1 MATVIDDRGL
11 SKLLDVLCDVRLDKR
26 ELVKLVSLEQLVA
39 QEEVFKFILE
49 YIKWYSFQYDVGSFV
64 NENMDIALVCKNLK
78 MTLD

>member
-26 ELVKLVSLEQLVA
+26 ELVELVSLEQLVA

-64 NENMDIALVCKNLK
+64 NENMEIALVCKNLK

>member
-26 ELVKLVSLEQLVA
+26 ELVKLISLEQIVA
-39 QEEVFKFILE
+39 QEEVYKFMLE

-64 NENMDIALVCKNLK
+64 NGNMEIATQCKKLK
-78 MTLD
+78 ETLD